1 MRRKKKQPDVAGK
14 KQEIKR
20 LPNGQFPPGVS
31 GNPDGK
37 PPGTKS
43 FTTKVREALTVLS
56 KTKGEDGEPMSY
68 EAALIKT
75 VLKMAIV
82 DERSEIV
89 KLIWNYLDGMPVQ
102 PLGNP
107 DGTPLGGPDAE
118 TKAKIDNIFNRN
130 MRKTK

>member
-1 MRRKKKQPDVAGK
+1 MPQKKQKPDNAGK
-14 KQEIKR
+14 NQAKR

-37 PPGTKS
+37 PVGTKS
-43 FTTKVREALTVLS
+43 FTTKVRDALSVLS
-56 KTKGEDGEPMSY
+56 KAKGEDGQPMSY

-107 DGTPLGGPDAE
+107 DGSNIGDVDAA

-130 MRKTK
+130 MRRPK